1 MEELNKGNIE
11 LLMLDSKLK
20 LGNIHVTNDG
30 ELFIGAVETTGDKQ
44 SGYETNP
51 VLNKFQVKSKVLNL
65 L

>member
-1 MEELNKGNIE
+1 
-11 LLMLDSKLK
+11 MLDSKLK